1 MDLISA
7 TMKELRMSSSNL
19 SRYFVGRLAIE
30 GEQENC
36 ATPNDY
42 VRVLD
47 SIVSG
52 EAASASSCQA
62 MLATLSLQQN
72 RNRIGRYVPTEPDF
86 RWGSKTGTNPG
97 ITTDV
102 GFVTS
107 SLGTMRIAILCRGL
121 ESETVGEQLI
131 ADSTLAAMQSTG
143 MIAC

>member
-1 MDLISA
+1 MHTGLVLTLSDLIFLMISISDNTATNILIRKVGMDLISA

-62 MLATLSLQQN
+62 MLALSL
-72 RNRIGRYVPTEPDF
+72 RHLVR
-86 RWGSKTGTNPG
+86 
-97 ITTDV
+97 
-102 GFVTS
+102 
-107 SLGTMRIAILCRGL
+107 CGL
-121 ESETVGEQLI
+121 RFCVVDWKERRSVNN
-131 ADSTLAAMQSTG
+131 
-143 MIAC
+143 